1 MSKALSHIRVLDL
14 SRVLAG
20 PWATQNL
27 ADMGAE
33 VIKVERP
40 RIGDD
45 TRAWGPPFLRGAD
58 GRETLDSSYFLSVN
72 RGKKSITL
80 DLSTPEGQSIV
91 RELAVHCDVL
101 VENYKVGN
109 LARYGLAYE
118 DLAKVNPRLVYCS
131 ITGFGQ
137 SGPYAPL
144 PGYDFVFQGMGG
156 LMSLTGHAD
165 DEPGAGPMKVG
176 IAVGDVLAGMYAST
190 AILGALEHRHLS
202 GKGQHIDIAL
212 LDCVIALTSY
222 QTLNYLIAGKMPRRL
237 GNSHPNIV
245 PYQVFKCKEGDV
257 IVAVGNNSQYVSYCQ
272 ALERPDLAT
281 DPRFAHG
288 EQRVLNRDALIPQL
302 SAIML
307 TRTMMEW
314 IARLEQFN
322 VPCGPIY
329 TLDQVFE
336 DPQVQHRQMRVDV
349 PHSVGVDVPGLASP
363 LRFSDTPVT
372 YDKAAPTLGEHTEQ
386 VLGALLGKSVDDIA
400 ALRAR
405 KIL

>member
-1 MSKALSHIRVLDL
+1 MPKALSHIRVLDL
-14 SRVLAG
+14 TRVYAG

-33 VIKVERP
+33 VIKIERP
-40 RIGDD
+40 RVGDD
-45 TRAWGPPFLRGAD
+45 TRAWGPPFLRDAD
-58 GRETLDSSYFLSVN
+58 GRETFDSSYFLSVN
-72 RGKKSITL
+72 RGKKSVTL

-91 RELAVHCDVL
+91 RELALHCDVM

-109 LARYGLAYE
+109 LARYGLAYQ
-118 DLAKVNPRLVYCS
+118 DIAKVNPRLVYCS

-156 LMSLTGHAD
+156 LMSLTGRAD
-165 DEPGAGPMKVG
+165 DEPGAGPIKVG
-176 IAVGDVLAGMYAST
+176 IAVGDALAGMYAST
-190 AILGALEHRHLS
+190 AILGALEHRNRS

-212 LDCVIALTSY
+212 LDCVVALTSY
-222 QTLNYLIAGKMPRRL
+222 QALSYFVAGRIPPRL

-245 PYQVFKCKEGDV
+245 PYQVFKCKEGDI
-257 IVAVGNNSQYVSYCQ
+257 IVAVGNNAQYVSYCQ
-272 ALERPDLAT
+272 ALERPDLAA

-288 EQRVLNRDALIPQL
+288 EQRILNRDALIPQL

-314 IARLEQFN
+314 IARLEKFN

-329 TLDQVFE
+329 TLDQVFD
-336 DPQVQHRQMRVDV
+336 DPQVQHRKLRVDV
-349 PHSVGVDVPGLASP
+349 PHSAGVDAPGLASP

-386 VLGALLGKSVDDIA
+386 VLGTLLGKSAEDIA

>member
-1 MSKALSHIRVLDL
+1 MAKALSHIRVLDL
-14 SRVLAG
+14 SRVFAG

-40 RIGDD
+40 RVGDD
-45 TRAWGPPFLRGAD
+45 TRAWGPPFLRDAD
-58 GRETLDSSYFLSVN
+58 GKETFDSSYFLSVN
-72 RGKKSITL
+72 RGKKSVTL
-80 DLSTPEGQSIV
+80 DLATPEGQYIV
-91 RELAVHCDVL
+91 RELATHCDVL

-118 DLAKVNPRLVYCS
+118 DIAKVNPRLVYCS

-156 LMSLTGHAD
+156 LMSLTGRAD

-222 QTLNYLIAGKMPRRL
+222 QALNYLIAGKLPRRL

-288 EQRVLNRDALIPQL
+288 EQRILNRDTLIPQL

-329 TLDQVFE
+329 TLDQVFQ
-336 DPQVQHRQMRVDV
+336 DPQVQHRQMRVDI
-349 PHSVGVDVPGLASP
+349 PHSAGVDVPGLASP

-386 VLGALLGKSVDDIA
+386 VLGTLLGKSAADIA

>member
-1 MSKALSHIRVLDL
+1 MAKALSHIRVLDL

-58 GRETLDSSYFLSVN
+58 GRETFDSSYFLSVN

-118 DLAKVNPRLVYCS
+118 DIAKVNPRLVYCS

-156 LMSLTGHAD
+156 LMSLTGRAD

-176 IAVGDVLAGMYAST
+176 IAVGDVLAGMYASI

-329 TLDQVFE
+329 TLDQVFD

-349 PHSVGVDVPGLASP
+349 PHSAGVDAPGLASP

-386 VLGALLGKSVDDIA
+386 VLGALLGKSADDIA